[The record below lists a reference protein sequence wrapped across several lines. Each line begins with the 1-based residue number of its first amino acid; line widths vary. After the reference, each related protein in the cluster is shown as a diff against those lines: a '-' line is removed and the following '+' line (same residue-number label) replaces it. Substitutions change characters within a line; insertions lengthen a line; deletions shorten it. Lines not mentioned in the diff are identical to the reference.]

1 MRIGIIG
8 CGSIASEIISR
19 SKNVVAVYDI
29 CPDKCKKFGIK
40 ICGSIEELIE
50 ESDLIIEAASTEA
63 VKEYASKII
72 DSGKDLLIM
81 SIGGLVD
88 DEFRDSLFKKAFE
101 KNVNIYLPSGAIGGL
116 DIIKTAKIAGLNK
129 VTIKSTKNAKI
140 LGVDCKTRTRIF
152 KGTAR
157 EAIKRFPKSTNVTVL
172 LMIITGMD
180 IEVEIYADP
189 DIKYNVHE
197 IYIEGAFGSAEITI
211 KNHPT
216 PENPKTSYLAALSPI
231 SILEYIDKKVLIGV

>member
-1 MRIGIIG
+1 MKIGIIG

-19 SKNVVAVYDI
+19 NKNVVAVYDI
-29 CPDKCKKFGIK
+29 CPDKCKKFGVK
-40 ICGSIEELIE
+40 ICSSLEELIE

-63 VKEYASKII
+63 VREYALKII
-72 DSGKDLLIM
+72 DRGKDLLIM

-88 DEFRDSLFKKAFE
+88 DDFRNKLFKKAYE

-116 DIIKTAKIAGLNK
+116 DIIKTAKVAGLNK
-129 VTIKSTKNAKI
+129 VTIKSTKNAKT
-140 LGVDCKTRTRIF
+140 LGVDCKSRTRIF

-157 EAIKRFPKSTNVTVL
+157 EAIKKFPKSTNVTVL

-189 DIKYNVHE
+189 NIKYNVHE
-197 IYIEGAFGSAEITI
+197 IHIEGEFGCADIII

-216 PENPKTSYLAALSPI
+216 PANPKTSYLAALSPI
-231 SILEYIDKKVLIGV
+231 SILEHIDKKVLIGV